1 MVFSVKLIVDGFYCP
16 RQMIGNSMNH
26 QQLFVW
32 NEGQMGD
39 NSNEMI
45 TINSLLQF
53 DLSNYLIV
61 NDLSNPEIYSVTK
74 VASNKVSLD
83 FGTSSVPT
91 NNQYIYLKKKVLVE
105 DIFIK

>member
-1 MVFSVKLIVDGFYCP
+1 
-16 RQMIGNSMNH
+16 MI
-26 QQLFVW
+26 
-32 NEGQMGD
+32 
-39 NSNEMI
+39 I
-45 TINSLLQF
+45 INSLLQF

-74 VASNKVSLD
+74 VASIKLSLD
-83 FGTSSVPT
+83 FGTSIVPT